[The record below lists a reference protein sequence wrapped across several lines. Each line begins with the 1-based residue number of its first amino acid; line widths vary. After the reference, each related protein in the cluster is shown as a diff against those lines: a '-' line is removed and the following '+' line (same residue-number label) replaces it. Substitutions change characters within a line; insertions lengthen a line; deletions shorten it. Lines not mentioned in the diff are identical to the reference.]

1 MTRISSYGSYINTVR
16 TLTGGQSAID
26 DLSTQLNTGKKS
38 QDVAFF
44 GTQSQRLLDLKSEL
58 VRRQAYS
65 QTIDQTMTR
74 VKSYDT
80 LMDRMADM
88 ATELSSTTRLPQG
101 PGASRV
107 SSVVNQSAGA
117 MKVSVDDINSKFK
130 AEATYTI
137 SAVPSQTGPQGSFEI
152 TVTDGLGG
160 RAVNTVNMK
169 QVPPQVDADRFIISG
184 GPGDG
189 AIIKLNIESLEG
201 SGISSFDVT
210 WPDMASTR
218 EVVRGMTVELE
229 SLLNERVGDRYLF
242 AGSRYN
248 TKPVDDIVA
257 AKQITRT
264 TLVGERGDAG
274 ETYEMILN
282 GKRFTYV
289 TTGNEKSLDEV
300 FSNGTGTGLVDQIRQ
315 FSDPPFNVTLSVSN
329 GIVTATANDVKE
341 KFTLTSRV
349 YDNGTH
355 ENVVLT
361 APDAVNASE
370 APYTV
375 QEASE
380 TQRQIDNVKFHGP
393 EADVGDVFNISI
405 GARTIVQNE
414 NAPPQ
419 VIIAGPT
426 KYSYVISPSDTDILR
441 GNASLPADAPGQV
454 PSFTTPTSM
463 SNWVAQRMA
472 VQINA
477 DPAAT
482 VVASIDPADD
492 TKLIFTAK
500 DVNSQFVTTADINNA
515 GNQTRLITKDIP
527 PLAEQDVFEG
537 IVSPPN
543 LPFYD
548 TDYATAQQLSPAY
561 DIAKLQVDDGLSV
574 NYGVSSNDPAIQK
587 LVSGLR
593 RLTAAINRPGDYTK
607 LMEEGRN
614 LLIDAQNQLRGVH
627 SRVVNAAATM
637 DNTQSRHQD
646 AISKAQGELAT
657 IEGIDQ
663 NEVAVR
669 LQSAMSTQQASYTI
683 TGRMQSLSLI
693 NFLA

>member
-1 MTRISSYGSYINTVR
+1 MTRISAYGSYINTIR
-16 TLTGGQSAID
+16 TLTGGQSTID
-26 DLSTQLNTGKKS
+26 DLSAQLNTGKKS
-38 QDVAFF
+38 TDVSFY

-58 VRRQAYS
+58 VRRQSYS

-80 LMDRMADM
+80 LMERMADM
-88 ATELSSTTRLPQG
+88 ASELSSATRLPQG
-101 PGASRV
+101 PGEPRI
-107 SSVVNQSAGA
+107 SSVTNQSSGA
-117 MKVSVDDINSKFK
+117 MKVSVDTINSSFK

-137 SAVPSQTGPQGSFEI
+137 SSVPSKSGAPGSFDVTI
-152 TVTDGLGG
+152 TDGLGG
-160 RAVNTVNMK
+160 RSTNTINLK

-189 AIIKLNIESLEG
+189 AVIKLNIESLEG
-201 SGISSFDVT
+201 TGLSSFDVT
-210 WPDMASTR
+210 WPDLASTK
-218 EVVRGMTVELE
+218 EVIRGMTVELQ

-257 AKQITRT
+257 AKQISRT

-274 ETYEMILN
+274 ETYEMVLN

-289 TTGNEKSLDEV
+289 TTGNEASLDEALTN
-300 FSNGTGTGLVDQIRQ
+300 SSGTGLVDQIQ
-315 FSDPPFNVTLSVSN
+315 AYSNPPFNVTASVSN
-329 GIVTATANDVKE
+329 GIVTITGNDVKE
-341 KFTLTSRV
+341 KFTLTSQV

-355 ENVVLT
+355 NNTVLAAADAIDAGN
-361 APDAVNASE
+361 APF
-370 APYTV
+370 TI
-375 QEASE
+375 QEATE
-380 TQRQIDNVKFHGP
+380 TQQQIDNVKLHGND
-393 EADVGDVFNISI
+393 ADVGDVFNMSI

-426 KYSYVISPSDTDILR
+426 NYSYVVGAKDFDELKAH
-441 GNASLPADAPGQV
+441 NATQPANAQL
-454 PSFTTPTSM
+454 SM
-463 SNWVAQRMA
+463 SGWVAQKLTG
-472 VQINA
+472 QINA

-482 VVASIDPADD
+482 VVASVDPADE
-492 TKLIFTAK
+492 TNIVLTAK
-500 DVNSQFVTTADINNA
+500 EPNSQFQTTADINNS
-515 GNQTRLITKDIP
+515 GNQTRLITNDIP

-537 IVSPPN
+537 IVGPPG

-548 TDYATAQQLSPAY
+548 TQFQTTREVSASY
-561 DIAKLQVDDGLSV
+561 DIAQLQVDDNLTV
-574 NYGVSSNDPAIQK
+574 KYGVSSNDPAIQK

-593 RLTAAINRPGDYTK
+593 RLTAAVSRPGDYSE
-607 LMEEGRN
+607 LMNEGKN
-614 LLIDAQNQLRGVH
+614 LLIDAQNELRGVH
-627 SRVVNAAATM
+627 ARVVNAAATM

-646 AISKAQGELAT
+646 AVAKAQNELAG
-657 IEGIDQ
+657 IEGVDQ

-669 LQSAMSTQQASYTI
+669 LQAALSTQQASYTI
-683 TGRMQSLSLI
+683 TGKVQSLSLI

>member
-1 MTRISSYGSYINTVR
+1 MTRISSYGSYINTIR

-88 ATELSSTTRLPQG
+88 ASELSSTTRLPQG
-101 PGASRV
+101 PGATRI
-107 SSVVNQSAGA
+107 SSVTNQSAGA

-137 SAVPSQTGPQGSFEI
+137 SAVPSQTGPKGSFDI

-169 QVPPQVDADRFIISG
+169 QVPPQVDADRFTISG

-189 AIIKLNIESLEG
+189 AVIKLNIESLEG
-201 SGISSFDVT
+201 SGISSFDVS

-218 EVVRGMTVELE
+218 EVIRGMTVELE

-242 AGSRYN
+242 SGSRYN

-300 FSNGTGTGLVDQIRQ
+300 FSNDTGTGLVDQIRQ

-361 APDAVNASE
+361 APDAVDASQ

-380 TQRQIDNVKFHGP
+380 TQRQIDNVKFHGT

-405 GARTIVQNE
+405 GSRTIVQNE

-426 KYSYVISPSDTDILR
+426 KYSYAISPSDTDILR
-441 GNASLPADAPGQV
+441 GNAALPADAPGQV
-454 PSFTTPTSM
+454 PSYTAPTSM

-477 DPAAT
+477 DPAT
-482 VVASIDPADD
+482 SVVASIDPADD

-500 DVNSQFVTTADINNA
+500 DVNSQFQTTADINNA
-515 GNQTRLITKDIP
+515 GNQTRLITNDLP
-527 PLAEQDVFEG
+527 PLAEQDTFEG
-537 IVSPPN
+537 IVNPPG

-548 TDYATAQQLSPAY
+548 TDFAKSREVSAAY

-593 RLTAAINRPGDYTK
+593 RLTAAINRPGDYGK

-614 LLIDAQNQLRGVH
+614 LLTDAQNQLRGVH

-646 AISKAQGELAT
+646 AIAKAQGELAN